1 MLPAQRVTT
10 LFSGFFRPRR
20 SSSRA
25 AAGTAPTIAEAETPQ
40 AQVQLNKLAHRREGG
55 ANAALSFLPL
65 SPTRL
70 SAILLIPL
78 EERSN
83 MSKQRILLVDDHE
96 VVRLGLKALLE
107 RHPNFEVIG
116 EAGSAR
122 EAIELVGTLQPSVVV
137 MDIRLPGTSGIE
149 ACEEIVQ
156 RFPETKVLMLTSY
169 AEDEM
174 LFSAIRAGASGY
186 ILKQIGGEELMR
198 ALEAV
203 GRGEALLDPAVTQ
216 RVFQEVRKAVKEE
229 EASAFAHLSQQEKHV
244 LLLVSEGKTNREI
257 AKALFL
263 GEGTVR
269 NYVSSILS
277 KLGVNNR
284 AEAAAY
290 AVEHNLKEYIQN

>member
-1 MLPAQRVTT
+1 MP
-10 LFSGFFRPRR
+10 
-20 SSSRA
+20 
-25 AAGTAPTIAEAETPQ
+25 
-40 AQVQLNKLAHRREGG
+40 
-55 ANAALSFLPL
+55 
-65 SPTRL
+65 
-70 SAILLIPL
+70 
-78 EERSN
+78 
-83 MSKQRILLVDDHE
+83 KQKILLVDDHE
-96 VVRLGLKALLE
+96 VVRLGLKSLLE
-107 RHPNFEVIG
+107 RHPQFEVAG
-116 EAGSAR
+116 EASSAR
-122 EAIELVGTLQPSVVV
+122 EAMEQVAALKPDVVL

-149 ACEEIVQ
+149 ACEEIVEKYPNT
-156 RFPETKVLMLTSY
+156 RVIMLTSY

-186 ILKQIGGEELMR
+186 ILKQIGSSELVK

-203 GRGEALLDPAVTQ
+203 SRGEALLDPAVTQ
-216 RVFQEVRKAVKEE
+216 RVFQEVRRAVKEE

-257 AKALFL
+257 AKSLFL

-290 AVEHNLKEYIQN
+290 AVEHSLREYIST

>member
-1 MLPAQRVTT
+1 MA
-10 LFSGFFRPRR
+10 
-20 SSSRA
+20 
-25 AAGTAPTIAEAETPQ
+25 
-40 AQVQLNKLAHRREGG
+40 
-55 ANAALSFLPL
+55 
-65 SPTRL
+65 
-70 SAILLIPL
+70 
-78 EERSN
+78 
-83 MSKQRILLVDDHE
+83 KQHILLVDDHE
-96 VVRLGLKALLE
+96 VVRIGLKSLLE
-107 RHPNFEVIG
+107 RHPQFTVVG
-116 EAGSAR
+116 EASSAR
-122 EAIELVGTLQPSVVV
+122 EALEQVANLKPEVVI

-149 ACEEIVQ
+149 ACEEIVNK
-156 RFPETKVLMLTSY
+156 FPGTKVIMLTSY

-186 ILKQIGGEELMR
+186 ILKQIGSDDLVK

-203 GRGEALLDPAVTQ
+203 SRGEALLDPAVTQ
-216 RVFQEVRKAVKEE
+216 RVFQEVRRAVKEE

-290 AVEHNLKEYIQN
+290 AVEHNLREYIST

>member
-1 MLPAQRVTT
+1 MV
-10 LFSGFFRPRR
+10 
-20 SSSRA
+20 
-25 AAGTAPTIAEAETPQ
+25 
-40 AQVQLNKLAHRREGG
+40 
-55 ANAALSFLPL
+55 
-65 SPTRL
+65 
-70 SAILLIPL
+70 
-78 EERSN
+78 
-83 MSKQRILLVDDHE
+83 KQRILLVDDHE
-96 VVRLGLKALLE
+96 VVRLGLRSLLE
-107 RHPNFEVIG
+107 RHPQFEIIG
-116 EAGSAR
+116 EAASAR
-122 EAIELVGTLQPSVVV
+122 EALEQVANNHPDVVV

-149 ACEEIVQ
+149 ACEEITS
-156 RFPETKVLMLTSY
+156 RFPETRVLMLTSY

-186 ILKQIGGEELMR
+186 VLKQIGGEELVR

-203 GRGEALLDPAVTQ
+203 ARGEAMLDPVVTQ
-216 RVFQEVRKAVKEE
+216 RVFQEVRRAVKEE

-277 KLGVNNR
+277 KLGVSNR

-290 AVEHNLKEYIQN
+290 AVEHNLREYISS

>member
-1 MLPAQRVTT
+1 M
-10 LFSGFFRPRR
+10 
-20 SSSRA
+20 
-25 AAGTAPTIAEAETPQ
+25 
-40 AQVQLNKLAHRREGG
+40 
-55 ANAALSFLPL
+55 
-65 SPTRL
+65 
-70 SAILLIPL
+70 
-78 EERSN
+78 
-83 MSKQRILLVDDHE
+83 
-96 VVRLGLKALLE
+96 GLKALLE
-107 RHPNFEVIG
+107 RHPQFEVMG
-116 EAGSAR
+116 EASTAR
-122 EAIELVGTLQPSVVV
+122 EALEMVGNYHPDVVV

-149 ACEEIVQ
+149 ACEEITN
-156 RFPETKVLMLTSY
+156 RYPETRVIMLTSY

-186 ILKQIGGEELMR
+186 MLKQIGGDDLVR

-203 GRGEALLDPAVTQ
+203 GRGDALLDPAITQ
-216 RVFQEVRKAVKEE
+216 RVFQEVRRAVKEE

-290 AVEHNLKEYIQN
+290 AVEHNLREYIST

>member
-1 MLPAQRVTT
+1 MA
-10 LFSGFFRPRR
+10 
-20 SSSRA
+20 
-25 AAGTAPTIAEAETPQ
+25 
-40 AQVQLNKLAHRREGG
+40 
-55 ANAALSFLPL
+55 
-65 SPTRL
+65 
-70 SAILLIPL
+70 
-78 EERSN
+78 
-83 MSKQRILLVDDHE
+83 KQRILLVDDHE
-96 VVRLGLKALLE
+96 VVRLGLKSLLE
-107 RHPNFEVIG
+107 RHPQFDVVG
-116 EAGSAR
+116 EAASAR
-122 EAIELVGTLQPSVVV
+122 EALEKVASTHPDVVV

-149 ACEEIVQ
+149 ACEEITS
-156 RFPETKVLMLTSY
+156 RYPETRVLMLTSY

-186 ILKQIGGEELMR
+186 VLKQIGGDELVH

-203 GRGEALLDPAVTQ
+203 ARGEALLDPAVTQ
-216 RVFQEVRKAVKEE
+216 RVFQEVRRAVKEE

-277 KLGVNNR
+277 KLGVSNR

-290 AVEHNLKEYIQN
+290 AVEHNLREYITT